1 MDAVIV
7 GLVGL
12 GGLYAIS
19 NQKEGE
25 GVIANEGFTN
35 NSLPNQHI
43 PPKNYPIQSNNLQKN
58 VNKYQNANQATD
70 KYFNKNVYEQQV
82 QKDTNAGSN
91 LPTNQYKSLTGSD
104 IDTSNFKHNNMVP
117 FFGSKI
123 RGRGG
128 PGQESSILDNMQGAG
143 SQHRKKQEQ
152 APLFKPQD
160 NVQWSHGMPNHSDFF
175 QQRQNP
181 SMSMN
186 NVKPFTSQ
194 QVGPGLNK
202 GYGTSGNGGFNSG
215 MESRDKWLPK
225 TVDQLRVET
234 NPKLTFGLEGHQ
246 GPAQSVIKN
255 LGVQGKMEKNQ
266 PDTYYINGPD
276 RYFTTTGAEKAQTAQ
291 AIQTM
296 GFVNRPT
303 TTTSYEGAAD
313 GPIGPAAPQNY
324 SALAKNEHVYGSQMG
339 GVGVTGGSATDGDYG
354 LQGHTVRANNRNTT
368 KQPVEFGGVQSMIG
382 AVIAPLLDVLRPS
395 RKENVVGNPRSEGNV
410 QQLVSG
416 EYVINPGDRPK
427 TTIKE
432 MMVGKGNK
440 NFLQGQ
446 GTAAYQVSEQQAIY
460 NQRDSTNTAEICA
473 GGAPYGVRQ
482 EDLYFQNQRNN
493 ANKTQCEYTPQ
504 GNASQWNN
512 SMNMKIDTKR
522 GTSDINRDVV
532 PSNMPYSG
540 PNMETYGKINAPQY
554 YNECA
559 SCDRIQPDILSAFKS
574 NPYTQSLHSHS

>member
-1 MDAVIV
+1 MDAAIV

-12 GGLYAIS
+12 GGLYAIA
-19 NQKEGE
+19 NQKDDK
-25 GVIANEGFTN
+25 EGFTT
-35 NSLPNQHI
+35 NSLPNQNI
-43 PPKNYPIQSNNLQKN
+43 PPKNYPIQSNNLKKN
-58 VNKYQNANQATD
+58 VNRYPNANQATD
-70 KYFNKNVYEQQV
+70 KYFNKSVYEKQV

-91 LPTNQYKSLTGSD
+91 LPTTQYKSLTGEA

-117 FFGSKI
+117 YFGSKI
-123 RGRGG
+123 RGRSG

-143 SQHRKKQEQ
+143 SNHIKKQER

-181 SMSMN
+181 SISMN
-186 NVKPFTSQ
+186 NVKPFTTQ
-194 QVGPGLNK
+194 NVGPGLNQ
-202 GYGTSGNGGFNSG
+202 GYGTEGTGGFNSG

-266 PDTYYINGPD
+266 PDTYFINGPD
-276 RYFTTTGAEKAQTAQ
+276 RYFTTTGVEKAQTAQ
-291 AIQTM
+291 SLQTM

-303 TTTSYEGAAD
+303 TTVQYEGVAD
-313 GPIGPAAPQNY
+313 GPVGAMAPQNWN
-324 SALAKNEHVYGSQMG
+324 ALAKREHVYSNQMG
-339 GVGVTGGSATDGDYG
+339 GPSVTTNSATDGDYG
-354 LQGHTVRANNRNTT
+354 IQGHTVRANNRVTT
-368 KQPVEFGGVQSMIG
+368 RQANELGGVQGVIG
-382 AVIAPLLDVLRPS
+382 AVVAPLLDILRPS

-416 EYVINPGDRPK
+416 EYVVNPGDRPK

-440 NFLQGQ
+440 SFLQGQ
-446 GTAAYQVSEQQAIY
+446 GGGAYTVSEQQAIY
-460 NQRDSTNTAEICA
+460 NQRDSTNTCEING

-493 ANKTQCEYTPQ
+493 ANKIQCEYTPQ
-504 GNASQWNN
+504 GCTSQWNN
-512 SMNMKIDTKR
+512 SMTMKIDTKR
-522 GTSDINRDVV
+522 GTSDISRDVV
-532 PSNMPYSG
+532 PPNMPQSG
-540 PNMETYGKINAPQY
+540 PSMDTFGKVNAPQY

-559 SCDRIQPDILSAFKS
+559 NCDRIQPEILSAFKN
-574 NPYTQSLHSHS
+574 NPYTQSLHSHA